1 MQSSILCWTVSGAF
15 FIPSVI
21 AGYFKN
27 KAISSISTTPNQ
39 KGSKIM
45 EKSNNKAIIITT
57 VAEAV
62 QNACNTA
69 SSIAASTGVSLL
81 S

>member
-1 MQSSILCWTVSGAF
+1 
-15 FIPSVI
+15 
-21 AGYFKN
+21 
-27 KAISSISTTPNQ
+27 
-39 KGSKIM
+39 M